1 MIKRLIKFVCHK
13 IYTIG
18 KFEDLR
24 INGESRKKYLDQIA
38 EIEESAIISPE
49 SGIYN
54 SQKNKSSIR
63 IGKKTYIMG
72 DLLVFKH
79 GGRISIGSYCFV
91 GPQTRIWSAKNITI
105 GDRVLISHNVNIHDN
120 ISHPLDSKERHL
132 DFARYLE
139 HGLADSI
146 DLKEADVIIEDDV
159 WLGFNC
165 VILKGVTIGRGAII
179 GANTLISKD
188 VPAYA
193 VVVGNP
199 STIIKY
205 AS

>member
-139 HGLADSI
+139 HGLT
-146 DLKEADVIIEDDV
+146 DVIIEDDV

-199 STIIKY
+199 S
-205 AS
+205 